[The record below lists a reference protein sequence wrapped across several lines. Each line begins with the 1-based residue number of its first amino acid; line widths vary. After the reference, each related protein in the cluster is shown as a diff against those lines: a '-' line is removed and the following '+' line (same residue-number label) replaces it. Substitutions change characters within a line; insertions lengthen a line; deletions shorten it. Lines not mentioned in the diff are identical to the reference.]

1 MIATRATRAT
11 RAARAAL
18 VVLGLAGAL
27 LGLGPLPD
35 AGAHGSVGTMGLE
48 VTPGSEP
55 RTARVRVLLEYA
67 SDRHLATGATV
78 TATASGPDGAV
89 LAPTPLAER
98 AEGRYEAVVALP
110 RAGTWTVTVVAT
122 GPDATARADVT
133 VLDAGAPDAGSP
145 ATAPPAASD
154 PGAGPRT
161 RADGST
167 AGDGGPAAGL
177 VAGLVAGLIAVSAG
191 VLVAVR
197 RRRSRG

>member
-78 TATASGPDGAV
+78 TATASGPS
-89 LAPTPLAER
+89 
-98 AEGRYEAVVALP
+98 AVVSGC
-110 RAGTWTVTVVAT
+110 RAAPNPIAT
-122 GPDATARADVT
+122 KRI
-133 VLDAGAPDAGSP
+133 
-145 ATAPPAASD
+145 PAA
-154 PGAGPRT
+154 
-161 RADGST
+161 
-167 AGDGGPAAGL
+167 
-177 VAGLVAGLIAVSAG
+177 IAVCPVVIPIAAASG
-191 VLVAVR
+191 KQKRKVD
-197 RRRSRG
+197 SKSISPP

>member
-1 MIATRATRAT
+1 
-11 RAARAAL
+11 

-55 RTARVRVLLEYA
+55 RTARVRVLLEFA
-67 SDRHLATGATV
+67 NDRHLATGATV

-89 LAPTPLAER
+89 IAPAPLTER
-98 AEGRYEAVVALP
+98 AEGRYEAVLPLP
-110 RAGTWTVTVVAT
+110 RAGAWTVTVTAT

-133 VLDAGAPDAGSP
+133 VLDAGAPAAP
-145 ATAPPAASD
+145 TTTTATATPDPAPRARPDTD
-154 PGAGPRT
+154 P
-161 RADGST
+161 T
-167 AGDGGPAAGL
+167 AGGGPAPALIVGL
-177 VAGLVAGLIAVSAG
+177 VAGLVAALIAVSVG
-191 VLVAVR
+191 IRLAVR